1 MLKIGL
7 FPLSRIESNQ
17 YLAYKTFFECNNTNM
32 VLMILWNNN
41 VYQIDF
47 GLLKYYDKSI
57 DLKKIEPNI
66 TNWNE
71 FVDNLNNNSKG
82 NLKHE

>member
-1 MLKIGL
+1 
-7 FPLSRIESNQ
+7 
-17 YLAYKTFFECNNTNM
+17 M

-57 DLKKIEPNI
+57 DLKKIKPAIEK
-66 TNWNE
+66 WND
-71 FVDNLNNNSKG
+71 FVDTLNNN
-82 NLKHE
+82 